1 MRPRQTPPP
10 AALAVSGTVP
20 GQRRQPAFRRLLSRR
35 ALFTAGGLALIGAG
49 ASEVTGCASSA
60 PGTRAPSDLASSSP
74 PGKPPPDVANPLVV
88 DPAQAQTQPEY
99 YVHAGP
105 KVIALTI
112 DDGPHPIYT
121 PQILALLQR
130 YRITATFHMIG
141 RQVAANRAL
150 VREVAAAGHL
160 VANHTWDHTN
170 QAKLSPPAIRS
181 EIQRTND
188 ALHTAGITPSVFRA
202 PYGAWSHAVFEA
214 CAQARLR
221 PVDWSLDPRDWSRPG
236 TQSIIHR
243 IMSATRTG
251 SIILEHDGGGDRS
264 QTVAAL
270 TVVLPELLTA
280 GYRFTTV

>member
-1 MRPRQTPPP
+1 MRPRQLPPP
-10 AALAVSGTVP
+10 AAPPASGAVP
-20 GQRRQPAFRRLLSRR
+20 GQRRQPAFRGRLSRR
-35 ALFTAGGLALIGAG
+35 TLFTAGGLAVIGAA

-60 PGTRAPSDLASSSP
+60 PGEPAPSDLASSGT
-74 PGKPPPDVANPLVV
+74 PGKPPPDVANPLVA
-88 DPAQAQTQPEY
+88 DPAQVQTQPEY

-112 DDGPHPIYT
+112 DDGPHPVYT
-121 PQILALLQR
+121 PQILAVLQR

-150 VREVAAAGHL
+150 VREVAAAGHV

-170 QAKLSPPAIRS
+170 QSKLSLPAIRS

-188 ALHTAGITPSVFRA
+188 ALHAAGITPSVFRA
-202 PYGAWSHAVFEA
+202 PYGAWSRTVFEA

-236 TQSIIHR
+236 AQSIIHR
-243 IMSATRTG
+243 IMGATRTG

-270 TVVLPELLTA
+270 KVVLPELLTA